1 MNELATRVVL
11 SRSNL
16 TRLVDRLEEAGLV
29 ERQRSADDRRGAFAV
44 LTATGKAMR
53 KRMWPIY
60 QSAIRELFEEGITE
74 SEAAAMGKALRRLLE
89 RARSGTGPGASA
101 EQS

>member
-1 MNELATRVVL
+1 VL
-11 SRSNL
+11 S
-16 TRLVDRLEEAGLV
+16 G
-29 ERQRSADDRRGAFAV
+29 
-44 LTATGKAMR
+44 TGEAMR
-53 KRMWPIY
+53 RRMWRSY
-60 QSAIRELFEEGITE
+60 QSAILDLIEAATTE